1 MSGLEGAVDALEAVG
16 TSAGLAAEAVRAE
29 ARRLSAAVCE
39 SAIGA
44 GAEWITAVGGPGA
57 TLETFYTAA
66 ASARRWRSSPTELLT
81 RLIAERSP
89 HAHDYARALTEVISA
104 ASALGDPGMSV
115 IGGASATAAAQLA
128 ALGPYAATKPT
139 AEPTLPER
147 TRILRPDALDLT
159 SLRGIP
165 EGVPSVDDILAKLGR
180 GPQAPVQ
187 PAPAADAPA
196 EPAPA
201 PELPAESLDDLLA
214 ELDGLIGLDRV
225 KSEIK
230 RQAQLLRIDKLR
242 AEAGMATPTLTR
254 HLVFTGNP
262 GTGKTTVARLV
273 SRIYRALG
281 ILSAG
286 KLVEVDRSE
295 LVAGYLGQT
304 ASKTSDVISSAR
316 GGVLFIDEAYALAL
330 DQYGAEAVTTLV
342 KDMEDHRADLV
353 VIAAGY
359 SGPMQS
365 FLDTNPGLA
374 SRFSATIDFAD
385 YTDAE
390 LRQIFELSAAKAD
403 FDPTPA
409 TLDAFSALAAQQ
421 ERTEAFGNGRW
432 VRNVLDASITRHAW
446 RLRDAP
452 DPSIE
457 ELRTLV
463 PEDLAEP
470 EPPADPERVA
480 DAIDRG
486 LIAGAAAPTPAAPT
500 PATPTPET
508 PTEPSKESS
517 A

>member
-1 MSGLEGAVDALEAVG
+1 
-16 TSAGLAAEAVRAE
+16 
-29 ARRLSAAVCE
+29 
-39 SAIGA
+39 
-44 GAEWITAVGGPGA
+44 
-57 TLETFYTAA
+57 
-66 ASARRWRSSPTELLT
+66 
-81 RLIAERSP
+81 
-89 HAHDYARALTEVISA
+89 
-104 ASALGDPGMSV
+104 MSV

-128 ALGPYAATKPT
+128 AVAAQPGTSPVRAPEPRIPT
-139 AEPTLPER
+139 
-147 TRILRPDALDLT
+147 PDARPADVRTPIDVGTPFDLT
-159 SLRGIP
+159 SLRDLP
-165 EGVPSVDDILAKLGR
+165 AGVPTVDDILAKLGR
-180 GPQAPVQ
+180 GPQPEPTQ
-187 PAPAADAPA
+187 NDTTHPNTKHPESTAPAGTPPAAEKPA
-196 EPAPA
+196 EALA
-201 PELPAESLDDLLA
+201 TNLPEESLDDLLA
-214 ELDGLIGLDRV
+214 ELDGLIGLARV

-286 KLVEVDRSE
+286 KLIEVDRSE

-353 VIAAGY
+353 VIVAGY

-374 SRFSATIDFAD
+374 SRFSTTIDFAD

-390 LRQIFELSAAKAD
+390 LRQIFELTAKKAD
-403 FDPTPA
+403 FDPTPE
-409 TLDAFSALAAQQ
+409 TLTAFDDLAAQQ
-421 ERTEAFGNGRW
+421 ARTEAFGNGRW
-432 VRNVLDASITRHAW
+432 VRNVLDASIARHAW
-446 RLRDAP
+446 RLRDVDEP
-452 DPSIE
+452 TIE
-457 ELRTLV
+457 QLRTLV

-470 EPPADPERVA
+470 PDPARVA

-486 LIAGAAAPTPAAPT
+486 LEAGAATDEPADPD
-500 PATPTPET
+500 PADHVTAD
-508 PTEPSKESS
+508 PSKESS